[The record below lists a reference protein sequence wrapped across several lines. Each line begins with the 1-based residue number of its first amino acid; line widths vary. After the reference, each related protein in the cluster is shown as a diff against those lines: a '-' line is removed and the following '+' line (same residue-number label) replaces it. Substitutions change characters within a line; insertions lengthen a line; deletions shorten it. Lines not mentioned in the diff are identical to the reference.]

1 MDLPAN
7 FFVYYGAQ
15 MYNLIRTLLFFVFD
29 YNLVAGGAQSLSYT
43 NPFTGRIVEVF
54 FPSFGSGLV
63 TGAIVD
69 GIERFFNINISVSFF
84 DILFGPALLIFL
96 AYAFIKY
103 LNPI

>member
-7 FFVYYGAQ
+7 FFVSCGAQ

-29 YNLVAGGAQSLSYT
+29 YDLVAGGVQSLSYF
-43 NPFTGRIVEVF
+43 NPFTGRFVDF
-54 FPSFGSGLV
+54 SFPSFGGGLI

-69 GIERFFNINISVSFF
+69 SIERFFNFSISVSFS
-84 DILFGPALLIFL
+84 DVLFGPVLLILL

-103 LNPI
+103 LNPL